1 MGLGRQD
8 FSGKK
13 LAPQEA
19 DQVVADLKKYLAD
32 IAERWLIRG
41 RFHTDMANGT
51 LPMEAIQVFWQNWYG
66 FVAEIN
72 NFHGVAYQRHL
83 PFFKRH
89 PELQKHFANHV
100 ADEMIHPKPPG
111 HIQIVLEQ
119 GRNFGLTNDQMIE
132 YEMLPE
138 CRAFLEYYRGV
149 LYEGT
154 MVEWWASFCVE
165 EAVGHWAKF
174 FGGTLRKNFNIP
186 EDRLLP
192 HARAGRS
199 RRARRRDGAR
209 RPGLDGSEKIA
220 RRRQSRHPAGIQFR
234 ILPAHRHSLFC
245 LVLRGRLPIRK
256 KGRILQSLIMGETNN
271 EELSPRRLMRIL
283 GDFANSQ
290 ILDAS
295 IEYDFFTL
303 IHKGLQSAEE
313 IARAAGT
320 DARATRIVLD
330 SLPAL
335 GLIEKR
341 GGKYFLTPTAEV
353 FLVKEKPSYVGDFR
367 HVALALW
374 DGMAHLKE
382 SLKTGKPLS
391 RMDTGAELQ
400 VWEKLVLGI
409 IVIAEPAAKALC
421 DILKIGSERKGIQV
435 LDIAGG
441 SSIFGM
447 TILSRDP
454 SAQVTQLDW
463 PNVNAVAKKAN
474 KERGLDGKIRF
485 IDGEHHTAPIETNY
499 YDLVLASNF
508 CRFESPR
515 GNQELFAKAYSA
527 LKPGGI
533 FVVNDFVPNEER
545 TEPTFALRFSVYTLT
560 HTPEGECWTLSQ
572 YSEWLQKAGFKS
584 IEIHGDIPKTL
595 PGTTLIVAKK

>member
-1 MGLGRQD
+1 
-8 FSGKK
+8 
-13 LAPQEA
+13 
-19 DQVVADLKKYLAD
+19 
-32 IAERWLIRG
+32 
-41 RFHTDMANGT
+41 
-51 LPMEAIQVFWQNWYG
+51 
-66 FVAEIN
+66 
-72 NFHGVAYQRHL
+72 
-83 PFFKRH
+83 
-89 PELQKHFANHV
+89 
-100 ADEMIHPKPPG
+100 
-111 HIQIVLEQ
+111 
-119 GRNFGLTNDQMIE
+119 
-132 YEMLPE
+132 
-138 CRAFLEYYRGV
+138 
-149 LYEGT
+149 
-154 MVEWWASFCVE
+154 
-165 EAVGHWAKF
+165 
-174 FGGTLRKNFNIP
+174 
-186 EDRLLP
+186 
-192 HARAGRS
+192 
-199 RRARRRDGAR
+199 
-209 RPGLDGSEKIA
+209 
-220 RRRQSRHPAGIQFR
+220 
-234 ILPAHRHSLFC
+234 
-245 LVLRGRLPIRK
+245 
-256 KGRILQSLIMGETNN
+256 MGETNN

-341 GGKYFLTPTAEV
+341 GGKYFLTPTADV

-421 DILKIGSERKGIQV
+421 DILKIGSARKGIQV

-560 HTPEGECWTLSQ
+560 QTPEGECWTLSQ
-572 YSEWLQKAGFKS
+572 YSDWIQKAGFKS

>member
-1 MGLGRQD
+1 MT
-8 FSGKK
+8 
-13 LAPQEA
+13 E
-19 DQVVADLKKYLAD
+19 
-32 IAERWLIRG
+32 
-41 RFHTDMANGT
+41 T
-51 LPMEAIQVFWQNWYG
+51 
-66 FVAEIN
+66 
-72 NFHGVAYQRHL
+72 
-83 PFFKRH
+83 
-89 PELQKHFANHV
+89 
-100 ADEMIHPKPPG
+100 
-111 HIQIVLEQ
+111 
-119 GRNFGLTNDQMIE
+119 RNAQ
-132 YEMLPE
+132 
-138 CRAFLEYYRGV
+138 
-149 LYEGT
+149 
-154 MVEWWASFCVE
+154 
-165 EAVGHWAKF
+165 
-174 FGGTLRKNFNIP
+174 
-186 EDRLLP
+186 
-192 HARAGRS
+192 
-199 RRARRRDGAR
+199 
-209 RPGLDGSEKIA
+209 
-220 RRRQSRHPAGIQFR
+220 
-234 ILPAHRHSLFC
+234 
-245 LVLRGRLPIRK
+245 
-256 KGRILQSLIMGETNN
+256 
-271 EELSPRRLMRIL
+271 ELSPRPLMRIL

-303 IHKGLQSAEE
+303 IHKGFQSADE

-320 DARATRIVLD
+320 DPRATRIVLD

-341 GGKYFLTPTAEV
+341 DGKYYLTPTAEV
-353 FLVKEKPSYVGDFR
+353 FLVQGKPSYVGDFR

-421 DILKIGSERKGIQV
+421 DILKIGTERKAIKA

-474 KERGLDGKIRF
+474 KERGLAGKIRF
-485 IDGEHHTAPIETNY
+485 IDGEHHTAPIETSY

-515 GNQELFAKAYSA
+515 GNQELFAKAFSA
-527 LKPGGI
+527 LQPGGI
-533 FVVNDFVPNEER
+533 LVVNDFVPNEER

-572 YSEWLQKAGFKS
+572 YSDWLQKAGFKS
-584 IEIHGDIPKTL
+584 IETHGDIPKTL
-595 PGTTLIVAKK
+595 PGTTLIVAEK